1 MKLVESPIQANRDGT
16 VLVQRVI
23 GGILFRQIINCRY
36 HQKRPRIATGVK
48 TSCNG
53 LDIFHEFLVPREV
66 VHEEKRLYMYI
77 NLYGFFKCKLCMA
90 YSAEKFGVLEM
101 YALKVTV

>member
-1 MKLVESPIQANRDGT
+1 M
-16 VLVQRVI
+16 RVPS
-23 GGILFRQIINCRY
+23 
-36 HQKRPRIATGVK
+36 KAKPRIAAGFK
-48 TSCNG
+48 TSYND
-53 LDIFHEFLVPREV
+53 LDIFPEFLVPREV